1 MRNYKRRYFSQS
13 GYSYLQSCMLILIQ
27 RFYINTLLK
36 ELLYLLQLSLP
47 ACLMEEHSLRR
58 HLLSHRELVNEAAA
72 SSFHP
77 KVITIAKMKRFF
89 GFLMM
94 MHHDTCIRSD
104 VRSLARCCIAGLMH
118 GHAIYLLQLLLA
130 GSMHSSASL
139 LTLVLSL
146 EMMIVVDS

>member
-47 ACLMEEHSLRR
+47 ACLMEEHSLRC

-94 MHHDTCIRSD
+94 D
-104 VRSLARCCIAGLMH
+104 G
-118 GHAIYLLQLLLA
+118 
-130 GSMHSSASL
+130 
-139 LTLVLSL
+139 
-146 EMMIVVDS
+146 

>member
-1 MRNYKRRYFSQS
+1 MRYYKRRYFSQS

-47 ACLMEEHSLRR
+47 ACLMEEHSLRC

-104 VRSLARCCIAGLMH
+104 VRSLAA
-118 GHAIYLLQLLLA
+118 
-130 GSMHSSASL
+130 AS
-139 LTLVLSL
+139 
-146 EMMIVVDS
+146 

>member
-1 MRNYKRRYFSQS
+1 
-13 GYSYLQSCMLILIQ
+13 
-27 RFYINTLLK
+27 
-36 ELLYLLQLSLP
+36 
-47 ACLMEEHSLRR
+47 MEEHSLR
-58 HLLSHRELVNEAAA
+58 HLLSHKELVNEAAA

-77 KVITIAKMKRFF
+77 KVITIAKIKRFF

-94 MHHDTCIRSD
+94 MHHDACMHPIRCT
-104 VRSLARCCIAGLMH
+104 LARCCIAGLMH

-146 EMMIVVDS
+146 EMIVVDS